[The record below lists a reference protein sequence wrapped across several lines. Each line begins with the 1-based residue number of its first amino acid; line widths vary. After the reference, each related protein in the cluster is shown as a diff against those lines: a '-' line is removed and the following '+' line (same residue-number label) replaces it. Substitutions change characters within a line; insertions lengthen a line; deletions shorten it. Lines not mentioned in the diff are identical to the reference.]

1 MLIAKIIKTLFRSPA
16 NGTERVADSSRHL
29 YISNKWHAVS
39 IALCPRACGA
49 ARKYVGVR
57 FLSKDA
63 PVLPLPDCRAP
74 RCTCRFR
81 HHEDRRSSLRRAADI
96 IASGAYWAGQERRR
110 SQGRRVND

>member
-1 MLIAKIIKTLFRSPA
+1 MSIAKFMKTLFRSPA
-16 NGTERVADSSRHL
+16 DAPEQIAYGSRHL

-49 ARKYVGVR
+49 ARKYHGIR

-63 PVLPLPDCRAP
+63 PILPLADCRAP
-74 RCTCRFR
+74 LCTCRFR

-96 IASGAYWAGQERRR
+96 IASAAHWAGQERRR
-110 SQGRRVND
+110 SHGRRVND

>member
-1 MLIAKIIKTLFRSPA
+1 MLIAKFIRTLFRNPA
-16 NGTERVADSSRHL
+16 DAPDRIADSSRHL

-49 ARKYVGVR
+49 ARKYYGVR

-63 PVLPLPDCRAP
+63 PVLPLPDCRATL
-74 RCTCRFR
+74 CTCRFR
-81 HHEDRRSSLRRAADI
+81 HHQDRRSSLRRAADI

-110 SQGRRVND
+110 SHGRRVND

>member
-16 NGTERVADSSRHL
+16 EAPDRIADSSRHL

-49 ARKYVGVR
+49 ARKCLGVR

-63 PVLPLPDCRAP
+63 PVLPLPDCNAP